1 MIIAN
6 QRRIG
11 KKFVNKKG
19 QKGFTALEL
28 IVVLIVGLG
37 IIALAASK
45 MDMMFGGSNLSE
57 EVGNVNTLL
66 SNAKSLKT
74 SSGYGTS
81 GTNLVPSLIN
91 ANGIPKN
98 MVVTGGIPY
107 NVWGGAVTIL
117 STGPGFTIG
126 YTNVPQDACIKLA
139 TKSNRGGTFA
149 TIKVG
154 AAAAVTGE
162 YTTAQA
168 TTDCSGAT
176 NSITWTAAS

>member
-1 MIIAN
+1 MTTAN
-6 QRRIG
+6 QRHSG
-11 KKFVNKKG
+11 KKIVNKKG

-57 EVGNVNTLL
+57 ETGNVNTLL
-66 SNAKSLKT
+66 SNTKSLKT

-81 GTNLVPSLIN
+81 GTNLVPALISSQ
-91 ANGIPKN
+91 GVPKN
-98 MVVTGGIPY
+98 MVVSGGVIY
-107 NVWGGAVTIL
+107 NVWSGAVSIA
-117 STGPGFTIG
+117 STGTGFTIS
-126 YTNVPQDACIKLA
+126 YASVPQDACIKMA
-139 TKSNRGGTFA
+139 TKTNRGGTFA
-149 TIKVG
+149 TVKVG

-176 NSITWTAAS
+176 NTITWTALS